1 MAYGRYG
8 DSYSRGRDGGGRYG
22 HDRDDRGPDEHRG
35 MFNLGGPR
43 GRGPDDDRDEDW
55 RGRERAGRGHLGDRG
70 PRGRDEER
78 GRSAGNRDGWDRGG
92 QDRGY
97 GSDDHNRGLPMDETS
112 HLIASNKVEGTTVY
126 GGDGRR
132 LGSIHNFM
140 VDKLTGRVEY
150 AVMAYSTG
158 FLGMGTRYYPL
169 PWRVLSYD
177 KRAGGYRI
185 DLTERDLRHAPSFD
199 RESEPRFDRNY
210 GSRVHDYYGL
220 NY

>member
-1 MAYGRYG
+1 MADYRTG

-22 HDRDDRGPDEHRG
+22 HDRGGRDSDEGRG

-43 GRGPDDDRDEDW
+43 GRGADDDRDEDW
-55 RGRERAGRGHLGDRG
+55 RGRERGGRGDFGDRDA
-70 PRGRDEER
+70 RGRDEQR
-78 GRSAGNRDGWDRGG
+78 GRGGWDRGY
-92 QDRGY
+92 D
-97 GSDDHNRGLPMDETS
+97 SDDTNRGLPMDETS